1 MFVNINILGDIIAL
15 FKILYA
21 FIVLD
26 YKESENDLGKK
37 ITINFS
43 QIMKNFFIFDF

>member
-1 MFVNINILGDIIAL
+1 MFVNINILGDIITL

-26 YKESENDLGKK
+26 YTSIFVFTKK
-37 ITINFS
+37 LSIS
-43 QIMKNFFIFDF
+43 SYLLSIFLVQ